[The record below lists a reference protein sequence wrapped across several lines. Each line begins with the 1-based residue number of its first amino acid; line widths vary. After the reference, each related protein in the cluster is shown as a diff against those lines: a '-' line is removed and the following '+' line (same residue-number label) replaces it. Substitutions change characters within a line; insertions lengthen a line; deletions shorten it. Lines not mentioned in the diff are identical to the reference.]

1 LSSSRNG
8 QPICGLGWSQLEVMR
23 WLPGLTP
30 SAIFGSSIEMAN
42 SPALHAVIFRIG
54 EVVCAAPAGIVREIL
69 PRLPATRIPGVP
81 DTVEGLV
88 NVRGSLLTVLDGHL
102 LLQQDRRVSDEGAI
116 VVLEVKGKTY
126 GLGVGQVLDFLEVPA
141 GSVIERRELPGVDPR
156 LVKAVGLASDRH
168 FILLDVD
175 AVFAPIIGG

>member
-1 LSSSRNG
+1 MSSSRNG
-8 QPICGLGWSQLEVMR
+8 LPICGLRWLRLEMMR

-102 LLQQDRRVSDEGAI
+102 LLQQDRRVSDEGAS

-141 GSVIERRELPGVDPR
+141 GSVVERRELPGVDPR